1 MFDFR
6 ECFILFLFAQAINY
20 VMGGQAPACFHY
32 GAFPTFR
39 SHDIRHGC
47 LYVESSEGGR
57 GGLKRFVTV
66 VARKFLKISC

>member
-6 ECFILFLFAQAINY
+6 ECWGRHGGADPSLFSLR
-20 VMGGQAPACFHY
+20 
-32 GAFPTFR
+32 AFPTFR

-57 GGLKRFVTV
+57 GGLKRFVIV
-66 VARKFLKISC
+66 VA

>member
-6 ECFILFLFAQAINY
+6 ECFILFLFAANSPHY
-20 VMGGQAPACFHY
+20 VMGGAGGRQARSLVSL

-39 SHDIRHGC
+39 SHDILQGC

-66 VARKFLKISC
+66 VA

>member
-6 ECFILFLFAQAINY
+6 ECFILFLFAQ
-20 VMGGQAPACFHY
+20 GGGGGGGAGSGLFSL

-39 SHDIRHGC
+39 SHNIRHGC
-47 LYVESSEGGR
+47 VYVESSEGGR

-66 VARKFLKISC
+66 VA